1 MLIKFEEELNR
12 LIAERAHELSSATR
26 EEYGGEVTYWLKAE
40 QEMQDEL
47 DCRST
52 ELFKEDNKSPARF
65 PVAGL
70 SALRHD
76 C

>member
-26 EEYGGEVTYWLKAE
+26 EGSTGEVTYWLKAE
-40 QEMQDEL
+40 REMQDEL

-52 ELFKEDNKSPARF
+52 ERFKKANS
-65 PVAGL
+65 
-70 SALRHD
+70 
-76 C
+76 

>member
-26 EEYGGEVTYWLKAE
+26 EQSGGEVTYWLKAE
-40 QEMQDEL
+40 QEMQYEL

-52 ELFKEDNKSPARF
+52 ERFREDNK
-65 PVAGL
+65 
-70 SALRHD
+70 
-76 C
+76 

>member
-26 EEYGGEVTYWLKAE
+26 EGGEVTYWLKAE
-40 QEMQDEL
+40 QEMQNEL

-52 ELFKEDNKSPARF
+52 ELFKKAHS
-65 PVAGL
+65 
-70 SALRHD
+70 
-76 C
+76 

>member
-12 LIAERAHELSSATR
+12 LIAERAHELSSSTR
-26 EEYGGEVTYWLKAE
+26 EELGGEVTYWLKAE

-52 ELFKEDNKSPARF
+52 ELFKKAHS
-65 PVAGL
+65 
-70 SALRHD
+70 
-76 C
+76 

>member
-26 EEYGGEVTYWLKAE
+26 EESGGEVTYWLKAE

-52 ELFKEDNKSPARF
+52 EMFKKANS
-65 PVAGL
+65 
-70 SALRHD
+70 
-76 C
+76 